1 MKIIINGKKNMSKAD
16 RSKLALVIGIDVYRS
31 EGLDNLASCRKD
43 TEDFCKLLQEL
54 RYTIFQNE
62 PIIGSRL
69 NKENSWVDIHRAIV
83 SFFKSAKPGQTLLF
97 YFSGHGIPREDE
109 IYLARR
115 SRGGKIMPYAL

>member
-1 MKIIINGKKNMSKAD
+1 MARAD
-16 RSKLALVIGIDVYRS
+16 RSKLALVTGIGVYRS
-31 EGLDNLASCRKD
+31 EELDNLPSCRKN
-43 TEDFCKLLQEL
+43 TEDFYKLLQEL
-54 RYTIFQNE
+54 GYTIFQNE

-69 NKENSWVDIHRAIV
+69 NKENSWMDIYRAIV

-109 IYLARR
+109 IYIARG

>member
-1 MKIIINGKKNMSKAD
+1 MSPKAD
-16 RSKLALVIGIDVYRS
+16 RSKLGLVTGIDVYRS
-31 EGLDNLASCRKD
+31 EGLDNLPSCRKD

-54 RYTIFQNE
+54 GYTIFQNE

-69 NKENSWVDIHRAIV
+69 NKEDSWVDIHRAMVV

-97 YFSGHGIPREDE
+97 YFSRHGIPREDE
-109 IYLARR
+109 IYLARG